1 MEKTIILDDQFWVD
15 ALLKE
20 EVGRTAIRLFY
31 NHTIDLANI
40 SDGMSLFLVTEEQV
54 CQIIL
59 KLLLTHDCSALI
71 EIISQDYKP
80 FGINKADICQYSNFD
95 DAYYRVVDL
104 SIRSGI
110 SGITWDR
117 MGFLLRTKL
126 RSKVADTKYGE
137 NHGKMAVQMGLC
149 TMDKN
154 HHFWPS
160 QLGAIFNQ
168 LSPTEKENLKPK
180 LCLYIP
186 IIQNYFVCG
195 TDDRLMESYFS
206 LLKESTQQ
214 RRRPNIN
221 NIIRIVK
228 DAIK

>member
-1 MEKTIILDDQFWVD
+1 MEKSLILNDQFWVD
-15 ALLKE
+15 TLIKE
-20 EVGRTAIRLFY
+20 EAGRTAIRLFY

-40 SDGMSLFLVTEEQV
+40 SAGMSLYLVTEEQV
-54 CQIIL
+54 CQSML
-59 KLLLTHDCSALI
+59 NLLLTHDCTDLL

-80 FGINKADICQYSNFD
+80 FGINKADICQYSSLD

-117 MGFLLRTKL
+117 MGYLLRIKP

-160 QLGAIFNQ
+160 QFGVIFNQ
-168 LSPTEKENLKPK
+168 LSPTEKEILKPK

-186 IIQNYFVCG
+186 IIQNYFVSG
-195 TDDRLMESYFS
+195 MDDRLMESYFS
-206 LLKESTQQ
+206 LLKESTQK